1 METSK
6 RFFKTTDNPIV
17 MQKGTR
23 TKNVRPVRNMKK
35 RLLTALV
42 GVSFAVAWMFT
53 IYTPLYSAI
62 LAVFAAIAVYEML
75 KVFGVTN
82 KVFFVL
88 CELIGVGTLLFPDY
102 LKKYEIP
109 LFPVFTVLLLLSMI
123 IMVAD
128 FKRLKFEQVV
138 CSLFSA
144 VMIPAALSCVIMMRD
159 VYIDFPGLF
168 RQQDGVFFILLAFF
182 CSWISDGCALFA
194 GMAFGKHKL
203 APNISPKKTVE
214 GAVGGVIGN
223 TLFCVALWAVFQ
235 YKFNLSS
242 YIGIGWVIPV
252 SVFLSV
258 ISVFGDLAASTIKRH
273 HGIKDFG
280 NLLPGHGGVMDRF
293 DSSIFVFAAEYAI
306 ICIMGKIL

>member
-1 METSK
+1 
-6 RFFKTTDNPIV
+6 
-17 MQKGTR
+17 
-23 TKNVRPVRNMKK
+23 MKK

-42 GVSFAVAWMFT
+42 GVSFAVGWMFT

-62 LAVFAAIAVYEML
+62 LSVFAGIAVFEML
-75 KVFGVTN
+75 KVFGVRN
-82 KVFFVL
+82 KLFFAL
-88 CELIGVGTLLFPDY
+88 CEIVGVGTLLYTDH
-102 LKKYEIP
+102 LKKYDIP
-109 LFPVFTVLLLLSMI
+109 LFPVITGIVLLSLI
-123 IMVAD
+123 IMVSD

-144 VMIPAALSCVIMMRD
+144 VLIPAAFSCVIMLRD
-159 VYIDFPGLF
+159 VYLDFPKIF
-168 RQQDGVFFILLAFF
+168 PEQSDGIFLILLAFF

-203 APNISPKKTVE
+203 APNISPKKTIE

-223 TLFCVALWAVFQ
+223 TAFCVGLWAVFQ
-235 YKFNLSS
+235 YNFNLSA
-242 YIGIGWVIPV
+242 YISIGWVIAV

-258 ISVFGDLAASTIKRH
+258 VSIFGDLAASTIKRH

-293 DSSIFVFAAEYAI
+293 DSSVFVFAAEYAI
-306 ICIMGKIL
+306 ICVMGKVL